1 MDCGGLLPRHQ
12 INDPKPF
19 KMRYTNNIPM
29 TFFDM
34 LYNTQPTI
42 EINRFNIN
50 FSAIFNSMRLNM
62 FDSMIHWIRNGMAEA
77 RQHGPHRATGR
88 HTHTHTGERG
98 SRTHPN
104 RSTKHTHAHSHRK
117 RDRPTKAWWSRER
130 ISDEKLSESGCKW
143 HLIEAVSKRAASMWT
158 TIQYIICWDY
168 KIRINMVKWPEARM
182 PTGWTI
188 AVDVRNLKKK
198 SPMSNAIVFTKTVSM
213 LCLFGGTEYNVIC
226 AMTLRL
232 HYISSFF
239 FFQIKHNKQVVWVN
253 N

>member
-88 HTHTHTGERG
+88 HTHTHRRARVAHTSEP
-98 SRTHPN
+98 TDQ
-104 RSTKHTHAHSHRK
+104 THTHTHRK

-143 HLIEAVSKRAASMWT
+143 HLIEAVSKRAASMDDRS
-158 TIQYIICWDY
+158 IHIIC
-168 KIRINMVKWPEARM
+168 M
-182 PTGWTI
+182 
-188 AVDVRNLKKK
+188 
-198 SPMSNAIVFTKTVSM
+198 
-213 LCLFGGTEYNVIC
+213 
-226 AMTLRL
+226 RL
-232 HYISSFF
+232 
-239 FFQIKHNKQVVWVN
+239 
-253 N
+253 